1 MPNTDKPRDK
11 DFLKQI
17 ISETNNLYLYTKKLD
32 QNHLWNK
39 SENICLE
46 YNITDI
52 LQKIVDYC
60 NSYYTSFQF
69 ELKME

>member
-1 MPNTDKPRDK
+1 MPIITRPKDK
-11 DFLKQI
+11 DFFKQI
-17 ISETNNLYLYTKKLD
+17 TSEINDLYLYTKKLD
-32 QNHLWNK
+32 QNHSWNK

-69 ELKME
+69 ELNME

>member
-1 MPNTDKPRDK
+1 MPIIAKPRDK
-11 DFLKQI
+11 VFLKQI
-17 ISETNNLYLYTKKLD
+17 ISEINDLYLYTKKLE

-52 LQKIVDYC
+52 LQRIVDYS

>member
-1 MPNTDKPRDK
+1 MPIIAKPRDK
-11 DFLKQI
+11 VFLKPI
-17 ISETNNLYLYTKKLD
+17 ISEINNLYLYTKKLD

-46 YNITDI
+46 YNITGI

-60 NSYYTSFQF
+60 NSYYTSFNWN
-69 ELKME
+69 

>member
-1 MPNTDKPRDK
+1 MSIIIKPKDK

-17 ISETNNLYLYTKKLD
+17 ISEINNLYSYTKKLE

-39 SENICLE
+39 YENICVE
-46 YNITDI
+46 YYLTDI
-52 LQKIVDYC
+52 LQRTVDYC
-60 NSYYTSFQF
+60 NSYYTSFQL

>member
-1 MPNTDKPRDK
+1 MPNTIEPKDK
-11 DFLKQI
+11 DFLKPI
-17 ISETNNLYLYTKKLD
+17 ISEINNLYLYTKKLD
-32 QNHLWNK
+32 QNHLRNK

-52 LQKIVDYC
+52 LQRIVDYC

-69 ELKME
+69 ELKMV